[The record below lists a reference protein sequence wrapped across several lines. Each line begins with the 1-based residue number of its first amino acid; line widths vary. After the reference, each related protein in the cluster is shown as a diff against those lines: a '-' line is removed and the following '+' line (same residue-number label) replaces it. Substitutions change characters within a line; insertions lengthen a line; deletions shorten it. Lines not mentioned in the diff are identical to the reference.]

1 MASVKTQQWKRS
13 GPHSAVLAEEKAE
26 ELSSASKEQPWF
38 SPERYHAFPRARGKE
53 QKCLVTASL
62 YHRVYNNVKKN
73 TRHADRQKKLKKL
86 FKEAI

>member
-38 SPERYHAFPRARGKE
+38 SPEYYHAFPRARGKE

-62 YHRVYNNVKKN
+62 YHRVYNNVKKKIQGMQ
-73 TRHADRQKKLKKL
+73 TDKKN
-86 FKEAI
+86 